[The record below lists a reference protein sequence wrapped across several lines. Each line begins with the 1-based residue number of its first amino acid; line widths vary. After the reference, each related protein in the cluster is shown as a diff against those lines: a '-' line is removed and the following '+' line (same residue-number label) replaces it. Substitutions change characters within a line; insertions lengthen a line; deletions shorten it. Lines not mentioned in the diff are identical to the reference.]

1 MKTEIFKDGELLYTF
16 EGNDSPTLAFGKML
30 RIQSSSVNHAIRY
43 EGYKVIETDSLGVQT
58 QWKPY
63 F

>member
-16 EGNDSPTLAFGKML
+16 EGTDSPTLAFGKML

-43 EGYKVIETDSLGVQT
+43 EGYKVIETCLGIKKE
-58 QWKPY
+58 WKPY